1 MIFLRSQRV
10 ITSGHGSLGWNGKP
24 VKLECPKSSLK
35 ETHLYLGVYPELRK
49 IA

>member
-1 MIFLRSQRV
+1 LFSSPNESSRL
-10 ITSGHGSLGWNGKP
+10 GHGSLGWNGKP

-35 ETHLYLGVYPELRK
+35 EIHLYLGVYPELRK